1 MRIYCR
7 NRKWNI
13 LGADFEDVRS
23 LRPGQPGG
31 RGKNWP
37 EVATAYLFNSPPN
50 VIPLIL

>member
-23 LRPGQPGG
+23 LR
-31 RGKNWP
+31 RGEGARTGK
-37 EVATAYLFNSPPN
+37 EVATAYLFISPLN
-50 VIPLIL
+50 IIPLIL